1 MTGQPMRASDQDRD
15 EAVLALSDHYADGRL
30 DHDEFEARMTA
41 ASQATYL
48 HDLDPLFADL
58 PPRPRPA
65 PVGGARRPLPTHR
78 PRPRP
83 PLAPLLALVAVAAMV
98 LSRGR
103 ALWLLVPL
111 WWIGIAVTHRR
122 AWHGAPGA
130 TMHVRPCQ
138 RPRTAWHD

>member
-65 PVGGARRPLPTHR
+65 PVVGGRRPLPGRR
-78 PRPRP
+78 PGPH
-83 PLAPLLALVAVAAMV
+83 LVFAPVVVLLVVTAMV
-98 LSRGR
+98 LSHGR
-103 ALWLLVPL
+103 ALWLLVPM
-111 WWIGIAVTHRR
+111 WWIGMTVTRRR
-122 AWHGAPGA
+122 AWHLASGP
-130 TMHVRPCQ
+130 TTQVQQHP